1 MSWQIPRESAFT
13 APRPDLPHPE
23 WWTAENH
30 MATER
35 ELAELVAAFV
45 VAMQPERVLET
56 GSHYGQTTELIG
68 EALERNGHGH
78 LVSID
83 IDDPLAN
90 VARNRCSRLIKAG
103 WVEVVTADSFQFL
116 PDFEIDL
123 LFVDGA
129 VDRASEYEHFVPY
142 LADNAVALI
151 HDMVNEGWLPQLP
164 RIFEVC
170 NRHVLVNGPRGLL
183 ILGGRRDHT

>member
-1 MSWQIPRESAFT
+1 MWKIPKESEFT

-23 WWTAENH
+23 WWTSENH

-45 VAMQPERVLET
+45 VAMQPEHVLET

-68 EALERNGHGH
+68 NALIRNGHGH
-78 LVSID
+78 LISID

-90 VARNRCSRLIKAG
+90 VARNRCRELINNG
-103 WVEVVTADSFQFL
+103 TVEIITADSFQFV
-116 PDFEIDL
+116 PDFKIDL
-123 LFVDGA
+123 LFVDGSPE
-129 VDRASEYEHFVPY
+129 RSKEFEHFIPY
-142 LADNAVALI
+142 LSENAVILI

-164 RIFEVC
+164 KIFELC
-170 NRHVLVNGPRGLL
+170 NRHVLVNGPRGML
-183 ILGGRRDHT
+183 ILGGRPDYCV